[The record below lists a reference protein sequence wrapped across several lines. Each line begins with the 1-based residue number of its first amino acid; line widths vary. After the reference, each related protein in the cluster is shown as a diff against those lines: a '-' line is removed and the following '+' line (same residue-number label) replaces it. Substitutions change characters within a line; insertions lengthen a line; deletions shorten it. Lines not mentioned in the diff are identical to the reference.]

1 MHGKKFLYTEI
12 YEQLRAQIERGELLP
27 EDRLPSE
34 EALAEAHSV
43 SRITVKKALE
53 RLREDGLIQRVQGRG
68 TFVSRAMPGER
79 RQGAAPARRLIGI
92 VLEHV
97 SSAFGLNMMYY
108 MIQALDKA
116 GYKACIRFTFGSTE
130 RESAEIDDLL
140 SMGVAGLII
149 MPCHDSHYNLTILR
163 LILEDFPVVLVD
175 KRMHGLPVCSVSTDG
190 REAMRRLTHHLCER
204 GCKSAALLT
213 IDPASTS
220 SLGDRAEGFYKG
232 LEETGMA
239 RAGECILPRRT
250 SEMIS
255 NAPRRLLR
263 RGHRRLPR
271 RLAGNPGRLRLHRI
285 RHRPRALRRLRG
297 ARPAARK
304 GISRLLH
311 RRKRARHARRVLHAY
326 ASGRA
331 KPRPENRGD
340 SAEADGRRGGRAQG
354 QPRAGDLPSGTDNIK
369 YIF

>member
-53 RLREDGLIQRVQGRG
+53 RLKEDGLIHRVQGRG
-68 TFVSRAMPGER
+68 TFVSRAMPAER
-79 RQGAAPARRLIGI
+79 KPQEARRSRQLIGI

-116 GYKACIRFTFGSTE
+116 GYKTCIRFTFGSTE
-130 RESAEIDDLL
+130 KESAEIDDLL
-140 SMGVAGLII
+140 AMDVAGLII

-163 LILEDFPVVLVD
+163 LILENFPVVLVD
-175 KRMHGLPVCSVSTDG
+175 KRMHGLPVRSVSTDG
-190 REAMRRLTHHLCER
+190 REAMRRLTHHLWER
-204 GCKSAALLT
+204 GCKTAALLT

-232 LEETGMA
+232 LEETGME
-239 RAGECILPRRT
+239 RIDECILSRR
-250 SEMIS
+250 SNEMIS
-255 NAPRRLLR
+255 NDPEQRYVEAIGAYLDGLPAIPDGFVCTEYAIARALYAASAARGLL
-263 RGHRRLPR
+263 
-271 RLAGNPGRLRLHRI
+271 PGRDF
-285 RHRPRALRRLRG
+285 RACCIDENELATRG
-297 ARPAARK
+297 AYFTHMRQDEQNLARETVDILLSLLGGATDAAQD
-304 GISRLLH
+304 
-311 RRKRARHARRVLHAY
+311 RRVPAVFH
-326 ASGRA
+326 
-331 KPRPENRGD
+331 
-340 SAEADGRRGGRAQG
+340 QG
-354 QPRAGDLPSGTDNIK
+354 ETT
-369 YIF
+369 

>member
-255 NAPRRLLR
+255 NAPEGCYVEAIGAYLDGLQEIPDGFVCTEYAIARALYAASAARGLL
-263 RGHRRLPR
+263 
-271 RLAGNPGRLRLHRI
+271 PGREF
-285 RHRPRALRRLRG
+285 RACCIDENELATRG
-297 ARPAARK
+297 AFFTHMRQDEQSLAQKTVEILLKLTGGAADAPKDSRVPA
-304 GISRLLH
+304 IFH
-311 RRKRARHARRVLHAY
+311 
-326 ASGRA
+326 
-331 KPRPENRGD
+331 
-340 SAEADGRRGGRAQG
+340 QG
-354 QPRAGDLPSGTDNIK
+354 QTT
-369 YIF
+369 